1 MSNFVC
7 EKCGK
12 QCIDSPL
19 GYITGCEH
27 YPADMERLPA
37 NMEKILYDNLW
48 ELYESDD
55 KPSNMELRGCASR
68 SPA

>member
-12 QCIDSPL
+12 QCIDSPF

-27 YPADMERLPA
+27 YPTDIQRLPV

-48 ELYESDD
+48 ELHESDD
-55 KPSNMELRGCASR
+55 KPSNAKLSVA
-68 SPA
+68 ALNTD